1 LINTA
6 SGERCEKATQTLTIA
21 VSPQL
26 RQASPSMALD
36 PITILVLTIALAGA
50 AALYLAVEWRNV
62 REPSLLYWTA
72 GFAIISVGSTL
83 ALLRASGLVLI
94 GIWFANG
101 LLVTAHWLFL
111 LGVARF
117 TQVRLSR
124 AWYLIF
130 VAWFAMLLLP
140 EGQLW
145 SKAMLLANSLLV
157 ALPTLRASFL
167 LRPHGRSLSVGAV
180 QLRYVLLAHGLF
192 YLAKALSAVVP
203 GTLIDLTAFRGEII
217 QVSLVEGAMAI
228 MLIAL
233 SMTGTERYRR
243 EEQIA
248 RLAARDPLTALY
260 NRRAL
265 ELRAPSL
272 LNEVSYA
279 RPGALLVIDIDNFK
293 LVNDLYGH
301 TAGDR
306 LLVAL
311 SEMIRAQVP
320 DDALAARLGGDEFV
334 ILLKN
339 TSSERI
345 VALGSALREQFHHA
359 ASQAFVTPE
368 AVTLSIGA
376 SLFDTPPA
384 SLAAL
389 IEQGDAALYES
400 KRGGRNSVRLVDHTA
415 VGAHALPTD

>member
-1 LINTA
+1 
-6 SGERCEKATQTLTIA
+6 
-21 VSPQL
+21 
-26 RQASPSMALD
+26 MALD

-83 ALLRASGLVLI
+83 ALLRASGLLLI

-101 LLVTAHWLFL
+101 LLITAHWFFL

-124 AWYLIF
+124 GWYLIF

-140 EGQLW
+140 EGQSW

-293 LVNDLYGH
+293 LINDLYGH

-311 SEMIRAQVP
+311 SEMIRAQLP

-334 ILLKN
+334 ILLNN

-376 SLFDTPPA
+376 CLFDTPPA

>member
-1 LINTA
+1 
-6 SGERCEKATQTLTIA
+6 
-21 VSPQL
+21 
-26 RQASPSMALD
+26 MALD

-101 LLVTAHWLFL
+101 LLITAHWLFL

-124 AWYLIF
+124 AWYLMF

-140 EGQLW
+140 EGQSW
-145 SKAMLLANSLLV
+145 SRAMLLANSLLV

-192 YLAKALSAVVP
+192 YLAKSLVAIVP

-265 ELRAPSL
+265 EMRAPSL
-272 LNEVSYA
+272 LSEVSQA
-279 RPGALLVIDIDNFK
+279 RPGALLLIDIDNFK
-293 LVNDLYGH
+293 LINDLYGH

-311 SEMIRAQVP
+311 SEMIRAQLP
-320 DDALAARLGGDEFV
+320 DDSLAARLGGDEFV
-334 ILLKN
+334 ILLN
-339 TSSERI
+339 DTSNARI
-345 VALGSALREQFHHA
+345 VALGSALREQFHQA
-359 ASQAFVTPE
+359 ASQAFATPE

-400 KRGGRNSVRLVDHTA
+400 KRGGRNRIRLVDRTA
-415 VGAHALPTD
+415 VGAD